1 MKIYSVF
8 APEFKPYGQIVDGME
23 ETIQELLSVLKDAPQ
38 GAAVDYVPE
47 YEPLQALPAMAEI
60 SEHCYGGMPVQLG
73 WCNGHNTKLNC
84 LEYHRDSEF
93 NLGTEDFIL
102 LLAKQDEIE
111 DGVLDTAKVK
121 AFKVP
126 AGVLVE
132 VYATTLH
139 YAPCHCDPEKGFRV
153 LVALPMGTNTDKP
166 LMRDKSSEDKRLWAR
181 NKWLLA
187 HPDSSEAKQ
196 GAYIGLSGE
205 NIDSAE
211 LISPR
216 IH

>member
-8 APEFKPYGQIVDGME
+8 DPEFKPYGQIVDGMAD
-23 ETIQELLSVLKDAPQ
+23 TVQEILDVLKDAPQ
-38 GAAVDYVPE
+38 GPAVDYVPE
-47 YEPLQALPAMAEI
+47 YEPLQELPAMVEI

-102 LLAKQDEIE
+102 LLAKQEEIV

-121 AFKVP
+121 AFRAP

-153 LVALPMGTNTDKP
+153 LVALPQGTNTDKP
-166 LMRDKSSEDKRLWAR
+166 AIVNKSSEDKLLWAR

-187 HPDSSEAKQ
+187 HPESSEAQQ
-196 GAYIGLSGE
+196 GAHVGLSGE
-205 NIDSAE
+205 NIDIANF
-211 LISPR
+211 
-216 IH
+216 

>member
-1 MKIYSVF
+1 MKIFSVF
-8 APEFKPYGQIVDGME
+8 DPEFRSYGQVVDGME
-23 ETIQELLSVLKDAPQ
+23 DTVRELLSVLKDAPQ
-38 GAAVDYVPE
+38 GEMVDYVPE
-47 YEPLQALPAMAEI
+47 YAPLQELPAMVEV

-111 DGVLDTAKVK
+111 NGLLDTAKVK

-166 LMRDKSSEDKRLWAR
+166 AIVDMSTEDKRLWAR

-205 NIDSAE
+205 NINIAN
-211 LISPR
+211 LI
-216 IH
+216 

>member
-8 APEFKPYGQIVDGME
+8 DPEFKPYGQVVDGME
-23 ETIQELLSVLKDAPQ
+23 ETVQEILDVLKDAPQ
-38 GAAVDYVPE
+38 GAGVDYVPE
-47 YEPLQALPAMAEI
+47 YEPLQELPAMVEI

-102 LLAKQDEIE
+102 LLAKQEEIV
-111 DGVLDTAKVK
+111 DGVLDTARVK
-121 AFKVP
+121 AFKAP

-166 LMRDKSSEDKRLWAR
+166 VMTNQTSEDRLLWAR

-196 GAYIGLSGE
+196 GAYIGLAGE
-205 NIDSAE
+205 NIDIAN
-211 LISPR
+211 LI
-216 IH
+216 

>member
-8 APEFKPYGQIVDGME
+8 EPEFKPYGQVVTGME
-23 ETIQELLSVLKDAPQ
+23 DTVAEILSVLKDAPQ
-38 GAAVDYVPE
+38 GAGVDYVPE
-47 YEPLQALPAMAEI
+47 YAPLQELPAMVEI

-73 WCNGHNTKLNC
+73 WCNGFNTKLNC

-102 LLAKQDEIE
+102 LLGLQGDIV
-111 DGVLDTAKVK
+111 DGVLDTATVK
-121 AFKVP
+121 AFKAP

-132 VYATTLH
+132 VFATALH

-153 LVALPMGTNTDKP
+153 LVALPQGTNTDKP
-166 LMRDKSSEDKRLWAR
+166 VMTAKTPEDKLLWAR

-187 HPDSSEAKQ
+187 HPESGEAKQ
-196 GAYIGLSGE
+196 GAHIGLSGV
-205 NIDSAE
+205 NIDIADS
-211 LISPR
+211 I
-216 IH
+216 

>member
-8 APEFKPYGQIVDGME
+8 EPEFKPYGQVVTGMD
-23 ETIQELLSVLKDAPQ
+23 ETVAELLSVLKDAPQ
-38 GAAVDYVPE
+38 GSGVDYVPE
-47 YEPLQALPAMAEI
+47 YEPLQELPACVEI

-73 WCNGHNTKLNC
+73 WCNGFNTKLNC

-111 DGVLDTAKVK
+111 NGVLDTAKVK
-121 AFKVP
+121 AFRAP

-139 YAPCHCDPEKGFRV
+139 YAPCHCDPAKGFRV
-153 LVALPMGTNTDKP
+153 MVALPMGTNTDKP
-166 LMRDKSSEDKRLWAR
+166 DITPKSPEDELLWAR

-187 HPDSSEAKQ
+187 HPESGEAKQ
-196 GAYIGLSGE
+196 GAHIGLAGE
-205 NIDSAE
+205 NIDIANS
-211 LISPR
+211 I
-216 IH
+216 

>member
-1 MKIYSVF
+1 MKIYSVLD
-8 APEFKPYGQIVDGME
+8 PEFKRYGQIVEGLE
-23 ETIQELLSVLKDAPQ
+23 ETKAEILEALAKTPLPEATGYVPTDPELQELP
-38 GAAVDYVPE
+38 AAVEV
-47 YEPLQALPAMAEI
+47 
-60 SEHCYGGMPVQLG
+60 SEHCFGGMPTQLG

-111 DGVLDTAKVK
+111 DGMLDTAKVK
-121 AFKVP
+121 AFRVP

-139 YAPCHCDPEKGFRV
+139 YAPCHCDEKKGFRV
-153 LVALPMGTNTDKP
+153 LVALPWGTNTDRPVMKNVT
-166 LMRDKSSEDKRLWAR
+166 KEDELLTAC

-187 HPDSSEAKQ
+187 HPESDEAKG
-196 GAYIGLSGE
+196 GAKVGLCGE
-205 NIDSAE
+205 NIDIAN
-211 LISPR
+211 LL
-216 IH
+216 